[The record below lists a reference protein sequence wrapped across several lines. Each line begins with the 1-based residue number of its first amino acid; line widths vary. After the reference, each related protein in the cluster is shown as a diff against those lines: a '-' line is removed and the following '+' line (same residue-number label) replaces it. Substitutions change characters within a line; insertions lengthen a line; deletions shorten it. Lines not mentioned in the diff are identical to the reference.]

1 MTLGNDGLRVFSA
14 LRRGAAF
21 VVLVFATAATLVSP
35 VLAGSEQAELTSTR
49 TELKGPASARYS
61 QRAKFTATVYSSAPT
76 GTVHLKEGATL
87 LDTGELQI
95 LDDFSGGVSAGFDH
109 SCAVTGNG
117 GAKCWGYNRY
127 GQLGDGT
134 TTNRPWPVAV
144 QGLPSEIRAIETG
157 GGHTCAVAHGG
168 DVYCWGVGG
177 SGQLGDGTL
186 ESSLVPVSVN
196 GLPTDVTAIAAGH
209 AHTCALSKD
218 GAVLCWG
225 WNKYGQLGDGTTVD
239 KRTPTMVQ
247 GLSSGVVAISIHY
260 EHSCALADSGLVLCW
275 GRNLGGQLGNGT
287 TKDALTPSAV
297 DGLPSD
303 IAAISAG
310 DSQTCALD
318 DKGGAYCWG
327 NNSWGQLGDGTKTRR
342 LRPVAVQG
350 LQSEITAIATGNI
363 HTCARTVAGGVQCW
377 GDNGVGQLG
386 NGTRFDSLSPVDV
399 VNLSDAVSLSLT
411 ENTTCVIRRNG
422 ALACWGDNRNNQIGD
437 GSEII
442 RDTPTIPVGF
452 GDRTA
457 FLPSAA
463 KLRTDDLPVGTHRL
477 KAKFLGDDYNGAS
490 RSSAVDLEI
499 RKGFSKIKWIRA
511 EPPVGNAVV
520 GRITAKV
527 DPASPS
533 RGMPI
538 GKVRFKVGSTVLGTA
553 ALTDGKASL
562 DWVWPASGSHVVK
575 ATFLGDSNWKKSS
588 GARTFQIK

>member
-14 LRRGAAF
+14 LRRGSAVVAAAF
-21 VVLVFATAATLVSP
+21 AATVTLVSP

-49 TELKGPASARYS
+49 TDLKGPASARYS

-76 GTVHLKEGATL
+76 GTAHLKEGATL

-95 LDDFSGGVSAGFDH
+95 LEGFSGGVSAGFDH

-127 GQLGDGT
+127 GELGDGT
-134 TTNRPWPVAV
+134 TTNRTWPVAV
-144 QGLPSEIRAIETG
+144 QSLPSEIRAIETG

-168 DVYCWGVGG
+168 DVYCWGGGG

-186 ESSLVPVSVN
+186 ESSLVPVSVK
-196 GLPTDVTAIAAGH
+196 GLPTDVAAIAAGQSH
-209 AHTCALSKD
+209 SCALSKD

-225 WNKYGQLGDGTTVD
+225 GNKYGQLGDGTTVN
-239 KRTPTMVQ
+239 KRTPTTVQ
-247 GLSSGVVAISIHY
+247 GLSSGVVAISVNY

-275 GRNLGGQLGNGT
+275 GGNGSGQLGNGT

-297 DGLPSD
+297 DGLPPTITA
-303 IAAISAG
+303 IATGNSY
-310 DSQTCALD
+310 TCALD
-318 DKGGAYCWG
+318 DNGGAYCWG
-327 NNSWGQLGDGTKTRR
+327 YNGWGQLGDGTKTRR

-350 LQSEITAIATGNI
+350 LQSEITAIAAGHI
-363 HTCARTVAGGVQCW
+363 HTCARTVAGGVRCW
-377 GDNGVGQLG
+377 GG
-386 NGTRFDSLSPVDV
+386 NGGGRLGDGTRINRLLPVDV
-399 VNLSDAVSLSLT
+399 VGLSDAVSLSLIKD
-411 ENTTCVIRRNG
+411 TTCVIRRNG
-422 ALACWGDNRNNQIGD
+422 ALACWGRNDASQIGD
-437 GSEII
+437 GSEID
-442 RDTPTIPVGF
+442 RDTPTMPVGF

-490 RSSAVDLEI
+490 RSSAVDFEVK
-499 RKGFSKIKWIRA
+499 KGFTKIKWIRA
-511 EPPVGNAVV
+511 EPPVAGAVV
-520 GRITAKV
+520 GRITVKV
-527 DPASPS
+527 DPVSPS

-538 GKVRFKVGSTVLGTA
+538 GDVKVKVGSTVLGTA
-553 ALTDGKASL
+553 GLTNGKASL

-575 ATFLGDSNWKKSS
+575 ATFLGDGNWKKSS
-588 GARTFQIK
+588 DARTFQVE